1 MAAAALLVHA
11 LLEDRTF
18 ALLPV
23 GFIDDDPAKRRLH
36 VEGVPVLGTF
46 DNLPALLAA
55 HNITELLV
63 SIKAIDRM
71 RLAEAAAIC
80 RERGVAIRAM
90 RFALEDIGPVPA
102 LRQVQGR

>member
-1 MAAAALLVHA
+1 MRCS
-11 LLEDRTF
+11 RTEPSRS
-18 ALLPV
+18 LPI

-46 DNLPALLAA
+46 DSLPALLAA
-55 HNITELLV
+55 HDVTELVV
-63 SIKAIDRM
+63 SIKAIDRL

-80 RERGVAIRAM
+80 RDRGITIRSM